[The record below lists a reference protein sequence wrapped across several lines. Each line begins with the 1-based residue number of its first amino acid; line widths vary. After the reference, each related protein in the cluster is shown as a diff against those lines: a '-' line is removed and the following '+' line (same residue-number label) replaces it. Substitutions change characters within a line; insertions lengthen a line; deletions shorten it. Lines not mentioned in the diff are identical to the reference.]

1 MTEVVTLAAEP
12 REQTGTGAA
21 RANRNASRVPGV
33 VYGGKDAVAHVT
45 FASDDIAREV
55 KRHGFMQHLFD
66 IRLDGGTQRVL
77 PREVQFHPVTDQP
90 VHVDFQRIAAGSRIR
105 VLVGVIFTNE
115 GASPGL
121 KRGGVLNVVR
131 REIEVTCPA
140 DAIPESIVVD
150 VTGLDIGASVHI
162 SHITLPAG
170 VRPTITSRDFTVA
183 TIAPPTVQA
192 VEVEAAAATAEVP
205 VEGEGEGEGEGEAK
219 TDAEGKKLGAEGKK
233 PAAEGK
239 KSAAES
245 KKR

>member
-1 MTEVVTLAAEP
+1 MAEVITLAAEP

-21 RANRNASRVPGV
+21 RANRVAGRVPGV

-45 FASDDIAREV
+45 FARDDILREV

-66 IRLDGGTQRVL
+66 VRLNGATQRVL
-77 PREVQFHPVTDQP
+77 PRDVQFHPVSDQP
-90 VHVDFQRIAAGSRIR
+90 IHVDFQRISAGSRIR
-105 VLVGVIFTNE
+105 VLVGVTFTNE

-140 DAIPESIVVD
+140 DAIPETIVVD
-150 VTGLDIGASVHI
+150 LTGLDIGASVHI
-162 SHITLPAG
+162 SHITLPEGA
-170 VRPTITSRDFTVA
+170 RPTITGRDFTVA

-192 VEVEAAAATAEVP
+192 VETEVAAAAATTEAP
-205 VEGEGEGEGEGEAK
+205 PEGEAPEEAK
-219 TDAEGKKLGAEGKK
+219 PGAEGKK

-239 KSAAES
+239 KPAAEA
-245 KKR
+245 KKPAADAKKS